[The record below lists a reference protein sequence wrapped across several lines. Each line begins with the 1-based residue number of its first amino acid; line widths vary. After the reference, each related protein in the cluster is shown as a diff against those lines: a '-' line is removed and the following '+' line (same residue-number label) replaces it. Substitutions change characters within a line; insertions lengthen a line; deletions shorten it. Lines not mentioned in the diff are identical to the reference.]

1 MAYAS
6 EILRLSFGLHAG
18 ALLMCLLVTFRP
30 AVHSKE
36 NATGQ
41 ENQEIILRKKK
52 KSLPAVK
59 HGWIWYTEKLRFIL
73 FCQVAAR
80 TTIICIQI
88 HFDVQYRL
96 LKKEKVSGFRRF

>member
-52 KSLPAVK
+52 KKSPRSQTWMDLV
-59 HGWIWYTEKLRFIL
+59 H
-73 FCQVAAR
+73 
-80 TTIICIQI
+80 
-88 HFDVQYRL
+88 
-96 LKKEKVSGFRRF
+96 